1 MRSGSDNASD
11 LSLLFR
17 DQKQRKLQGQER
29 IQEAKKGIKYALR
42 KRRKRKRGPVQVILI
57 GSMIRI

>member
-29 IQEAKKGIKYALR
+29 IQEAKKGIKFVLS
-42 KRRKRKRGPVQVILI
+42 KRR
-57 GSMIRI
+57 